1 MLFRSLDALDDSLR
15 GGAVAIGN
23 FDGVHRGHAAIVQR
37 LVVAARRVGGRAIA
51 FTFDPHP
58 AQLLRPDRAP
68 TPLTWTERKAELLA
82 ALGVDAVLAYPTDA
96 ALLRLAPHEFFDRIV
111 RQSLGAKAVVEG
123 TNFVFGR
130 DRRGTVRELRQL
142 ADAAGIAVQI
152 VEPVVVAGEPV
163 SSSRIR
169 RLILAGDVE
178 AANRL
183 LVAAYRIRGTVVAG
197 AGRGA
202 ALGFP
207 TANLIGVDTLLPG
220 EGVYAGRA
228 LVNDSAWPAA
238 INVGPNPTFGE
249 TATKVEV
256 HLIGWHGSLVGRPL
270 AVDILARLRDTRRF
284 DSPQALV
291 EQLTADVAAAR
302 HIAT

>member
-1 MLFRSLDALDDSLR
+1 
-15 GGAVAIGN
+15 V
-23 FDGVHRGHAAIVQR
+23 
-37 LVVAARRVGGRAIA
+37 
-51 FTFDPHP
+51 P
-58 AQLLRPDRAP
+58 
-68 TPLTWTERKAELLA
+68 
-82 ALGVDAVLAYPTDA
+82 
-96 ALLRLAPHEFFDRIV
+96 
-111 RQSLGAKAVVEG
+111 
-123 TNFVFGR
+123 
-130 DRRGTVRELRQL
+130 
-142 ADAAGIAVQI
+142 
-152 VEPVVVAGEPV
+152 
-163 SSSRIR
+163 
-169 RLILAGDVE
+169 
-178 AANRL
+178 
-183 LVAAYRIRGTVVAG
+183 G

-256 HLIGWHGSLVGRPL
+256 HLIGWNGSLVGRPL